1 VTHAR
6 RPAHGYWFALFG
18 AHSDPKDRLLCIGT
32 ALVFLAFPISDLLS
46 GRLSGGSEVVAAA
59 GLAAFAALYLR
70 LFWIV
75 PWVATERRAE
85 GAALLAALASLAIG
99 LSIAFGDEWLGLLVY
114 VSVALALALPTR
126 LALAGVAAVA
136 AAAIAITG
144 ELDVAV
150 QAVAFGLIL
159 VAVRRLME
167 LVRELEAAR
176 RQVAELAASEE
187 RLRLS
192 RDMHDLLG
200 HNLSVIALKSQLA
213 RKLLVRDPTAAE
225 SEVRDIE
232 SVARTSLQEARA
244 AVRGLRSASLDSELG
259 RAKKALEAAGIEA
272 TVYSGGALPA
282 GVETLLG
289 FAAREG
295 VTNVIRHSRAG
306 RCEIT
311 VRGTDEAAELEVR
324 DDGAGAA
331 NGAGEGSGLAA
342 SPSDWPRQ
350 AARSTR
356 APWRAAGFGCWLAF
370 RSPAP
375 RTRSPG
381 TTPSPSRRADDPDP
395 DRRGPRHGARGA
407 CSAARLRARPRGRR
421 RSLRRRQGARS
432 RPAAPTRHRAAR
444 HRDAGH

>member
-1 VTHAR
+1 
-6 RPAHGYWFALFG
+6 
-18 AHSDPKDRLLCIGT
+18 
-32 ALVFLAFPISDLLS
+32 
-46 GRLSGGSEVVAAA
+46 VAAA
-59 GLAAFAALYLR
+59 GLVAFAALYLR

-75 PWVATERRAE
+75 PWVATERCAE

-99 LSIAFGDEWLGLLVY
+99 LSIAFGDKWLGLLVY

-176 RQVAELAASEE
+176 REVAELAASEE

-200 HNLSVIALKSQLA
+200 HNLS
-213 RKLLVRDPTAAE
+213 TAAE

-232 SVARTSLQEARA
+232 SVARTSLQDARA
-244 AVRGLRSASLDSELG
+244 AVRGLRSASLDSELDH
-259 RAKKALEAAGIEA
+259 AKEALEAAGIEA

-306 RCEIT
+306 QCEIT

-331 NGAGEGSGLAA
+331 NGAGEGSGLRGLSERLAE
-342 SPSDWPRQ
+342 
-350 AARSTR
+350 
-356 APWRAAGFGCWLAF
+356 AG
-370 RSPAP
+370 
-375 RTRSPG
+375 G
-381 TTPSPSRRADDPDP
+381 T
-395 DRRGPRHGARGA
+395 
-407 CSAARLRARPRGRR
+407 L
-421 RSLRRRQGARS
+421 
-432 RPAAPTRHRAAR
+432 
-444 HRDAGH
+444 DAGPVEGGGFRLLARVPLAGSTHSQPRDDAEPVATGR